1 METIFGLD
9 NVSLVDEDGSPAGR
23 KHFVCWNC
31 PFVDPLDPGSGR
43 VSAVSETSKIFVFL
57 MSRGV
62 RTIAFCKVRKM
73 CDILLR
79 AIRAELRQQ
88 GLDNFVA
95 KVMSYRGGYIAQE
108 RRKIEQAMFSGD
120 LLGIIATTA
129 LELGVD
135 IGTLGSLRRQLF

>member
-1 METIFGLD
+1 
-9 NVSLVDEDGSPAGR
+9 
-23 KHFVCWNC
+23 
-31 PFVDPLDPGSGR
+31 
-43 VSAVSETSKIFVFL
+43 
-57 MSRGV
+57 
-62 RTIAFCKVRKM
+62 M

-88 GLDNFVA
+88 GFDNLVA

-108 RRKIEQAMFSGD
+108 RRKIEHAMFSGD

-135 IGTLGSLRRQLF
+135 IGTLGTLRPHLF

>member
-1 METIFGLD
+1 
-9 NVSLVDEDGSPAGR
+9 
-23 KHFVCWNC
+23 
-31 PFVDPLDPGSGR
+31 
-43 VSAVSETSKIFVFL
+43 
-57 MSRGV
+57 
-62 RTIAFCKVRKM
+62 M